1 MSSYLTPQQVL
12 DIADGQFTDPDVART
27 MAAIAFYESSGGN
40 SQAIGDGGSS
50 IGLWQINRI
59 HFGDLV
65 ELGLVPNP
73 PGGVA
78 LHAAHGGSEEENEK
92 SKAQWKQYA
101 VPALMDPKTNA
112 EAAWVI
118 GWGQLPS
125 HGPVGME
132 ESLEGSFDFT
142 QWSSYNND
150 SWASTPDER
159 TQFIS
164 EDNPNFQEFQN
175 ISAADI
181 MLGLEV
187 TPSTTTTTSTAPTT
201 RTKETRMPR
210 VKGYKGEIGVGEWA
224 LIRNRIGAKDPQ
236 FASLLKQKESELT
249 DSRTK
254 IVDPIEASK
263 VDDREL
269 AKQGMRRDKDIPWI
283 FTPIGISP
291 IHTFGTDKWI
301 WEKIRG
307 AVMWGMPDDMNPKS
321 FSTPD
326 EWPTESQGDSYG

>member
-27 MAAIAFYESSGGN
+27 MAAIAFHESSGGDT
-40 SQAIGDGGSS
+40 QAIGDGGSS

-65 ELGLVPNP
+65 EAGLIPNP

-101 VPALMDPKTNA
+101 VPALVDPKTNA
-112 EAAWVI
+112 EAAWTI

-125 HGPVGME
+125 HGPVGMA

-150 SWASTPDER
+150 SWTNTPNET
-159 TQFIS
+159 TQFMS
-164 EDNPNFQEFQN
+164 NDNPNFQEFQN
-175 ISAADI
+175 ISPADI
-181 MLGLEV
+181 MLGLEGV
-187 TPSTTTTTSTAPTT
+187 TSTTDTPVSTYSSTD
-201 RTKETRMPR
+201 K
-210 VKGYKGEIGVGEWA
+210 IGVGEWA

-236 FASLLKQKESELT
+236 FASLLKQKEDILT
-249 DSRTK
+249 DSRTQ
-254 IVDPIEASK
+254 ILDPIEASK
-263 VDDREL
+263 LNDRDL
-269 AKQGMRRDKDIPWI
+269 AKQGMRKDKDIPWI
-283 FTPIGISP
+283 ISPIGIGWGLD
-291 IHTFGTDKWI
+291 FGKAI
-301 WEKIRG
+301 KSGKGIKNALWEKMRG
-307 AVMWGMPDDMNPKS
+307 AIMWGMPEDMNPKS